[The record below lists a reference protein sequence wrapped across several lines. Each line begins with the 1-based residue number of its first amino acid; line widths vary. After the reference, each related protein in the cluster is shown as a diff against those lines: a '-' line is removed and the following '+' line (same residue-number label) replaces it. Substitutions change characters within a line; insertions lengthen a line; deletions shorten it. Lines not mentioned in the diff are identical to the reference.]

1 MSKRGED
8 PNSFWLK
15 LVSVFLMLLSLIG
28 LLGALGFSLG
38 KPFYF
43 LFTETMGSLSWA
55 GLILCFGAA
64 IFLWIY
70 SSDLMTS
77 LSGKSGREDSGPS
90 LGSNPDLR
98 ASSGPSSGS
107 RKHRNRRKTQ
117 PADQGSLPK
126 QKSNLKQNIDSG
138 GIPLPAGKLVSLQ
151 GFNQYFSSPE
161 WVEMKDADI
170 KKVEDL
176 EEIGKDFPSYF
187 GAGGPHVSKR
197 LARITS
203 LKGLKDYIKEVDQE
217 EKLEREIL
225 WQGNPT
231 PKVTPRIHPEKPTPF
246 SSVFKSQTDQEEFL
260 AQFKGDGNPL
270 DLEALDFVG
279 NLREGSRT
287 IDEAEKIAQVV
298 ETSVSKTGLEAKIIS
313 ILMPEIMQKAA
324 SETSLETG
332 LETSQETISTAE
344 AETDYAEESTNAPIL
359 TLDSGDELLKTAGIS
374 LDMLEFEVPVA
385 AASALKPTYAG
396 QVAQLAQL
404 VDKMHDQAEGA
415 EKPQV
420 VSSVARAED
429 WQYPDFDLLD
439 AVVERI
445 IIQDTETPKQLETI
459 LLDFGVKAKVIRV
472 ARGPVITRYE
482 LAPAPGVKISKIVN
496 LADDIALGLAARDV
510 RIEAP
515 IPGKAAIG
523 IEVPNKQARSVPFRE
538 VLETA
543 SFGEYPSKLKIA
555 LGKDIADQPIIADLV
570 KMPHLLVA
578 GATGSGKSVCITT
591 IINSILFN
599 ASPDEVKFL
608 LVDPK
613 MVELSQYNGIPHL
626 LAPVV
631 VDPKKA
637 ASALKWIVKEM
648 ENRYELFAAAG
659 VRDVERYNK
668 MKAEETAISTPAL
681 PFIVV
686 IIDELADLMMVAAG
700 EVEEAICRLAQM
712 ARAAGIHLVIATQ
725 RPSVDVITGV
735 IKANIPSRIS
745 FAVSS
750 QIDSRTILDATGA
763 EKLLGRG
770 DMLYSPLG
778 VNKALRVQGCLVTD
792 DEVQRVIMH
801 WKGLGRPEY
810 LDPER
815 LFAETPLKNEESNGP
830 DDALFIDAGLLFI
843 RTSMASVSYLQ
854 RRLKLGYTRAA
865 RLMDMLEEQG
875 VVGAY
880 EGSKP
885 RQVLLTLEEFNERF
899 G

>member
-1 MSKRGED
+1 MSIVLFLF
-8 PNSFWLK
+8 SFLGILGGLGFNIGK
-15 LVSVFLMLLSLIG
+15 PIFSVVATILGNHFALLGLFFCLILAIVLWIISADLLSPQSRTTTKNVQSK
-28 LLGALGFSLG
+28 AVAKTHRVKQADRKSP
-38 KPFYF
+38 KPW
-43 LFTETMGSLSWA
+43 LTSSIPTE
-55 GLILCFGAA
+55 
-64 IFLWIY
+64 
-70 SSDLMTS
+70 
-77 LSGKSGREDSGPS
+77 E
-90 LGSNPDLR
+90 
-98 ASSGPSSGS
+98 
-107 RKHRNRRKTQ
+107 
-117 PADQGSLPK
+117 
-126 QKSNLKQNIDSG
+126 
-138 GIPLPAGKLVSLQ
+138 GIPLPAGKLVNLH
-151 GFNQYFSSPE
+151 GFNHYFSSPE
-161 WVEMKDADI
+161 WVEI
-170 KKVEDL
+170 KEIDQQQAVEMDEL
-176 EEIGKDFPSYF
+176 GNDFSSYF
-187 GAGGPHVSKR
+187 GTGETSLPKR
-197 LARITS
+197 PRRLTL
-203 LKGLKDYIKEVDQE
+203 LKGLETYFEDVDQE
-217 EKLEREIL
+217 EQLDRMTQQDNNVPTVPGPIERPSKFGPI
-225 WQGNPT
+225 
-231 PKVTPRIHPEKPTPF
+231 
-246 SSVFKSQTDQEEFL
+246 FKSQTDQEEFL
-260 AQFKGDGNPL
+260 AQYKLDSNSSHKGTQEVAN
-270 DLEALDFVG
+270 
-279 NLREGSRT
+279 
-287 IDEAEKIAQVV
+287 
-298 ETSVSKTGLEAKIIS
+298 
-313 ILMPEIMQKAA
+313 LMPENPLHEDQPPGLL
-324 SETSLETG
+324 SESKLEFISDFGDEDVQTENN
-332 LETSQETISTAE
+332 LESEAVNDVKGDSGSQIEVQVLLNDELKEEYEEELEVEPEVELPPFECKERNSEPTLEMQETNRS
-344 AETDYAEESTNAPIL
+344 DNSSQSVPHWHPPDL
-359 TLDSGDELLKTAGIS
+359 CLLDSVTQHI
-374 LDMLEFEVPVA
+374 PV
-385 AASALKPTYAG
+385 
-396 QVAQLAQL
+396 Q
-404 VDKMHDQAEGA
+404 
-415 EKPQV
+415 
-420 VSSVARAED
+420 
-429 WQYPDFDLLD
+429 DL
-439 AVVERI
+439 
-445 IIQDTETPKQLETI
+445 ETPKLLEKV

-472 ARGPVITRYE
+472 TRGPVITRYE

-543 SFGEYPSKLKIA
+543 SFEQYPSKLKVA

-578 GATGSGKSVCITT
+578 GATGSGKSVCITS

-599 ASPDEVKFL
+599 ATPDQVKFL

-613 MVELSQYNGIPHL
+613 MVELNHYNGIPHL

-659 VRDVERYNK
+659 VRDVDRYNK
-668 MKAEETAISTPAL
+668 LKSQDLSRTSFAL
-681 PFIVV
+681 PYIVV
-686 IIDELADLMMVAAG
+686 IIDELADLMLVAPG

-792 DEVQRVIMH
+792 EEVQKIIAH

-815 LFAETPLKNEESNGP
+815 LFAEIPEKSDEGNGP
-830 DDALFIDAGLLFI
+830 DDALFFEAGQLFI
-843 RTSMASVSYLQ
+843 RTGMASVSFLQ

-875 VVGAY
+875 VVGAF

-885 RQVLLTLEEFNERF
+885 RQVLISMEEFLERF

>member
-1 MSKRGED
+1 
-8 PNSFWLK
+8 
-15 LVSVFLMLLSLIG
+15 
-28 LLGALGFSLG
+28 
-38 KPFYF
+38 
-43 LFTETMGSLSWA
+43 
-55 GLILCFGAA
+55 
-64 IFLWIY
+64 
-70 SSDLMTS
+70 
-77 LSGKSGREDSGPS
+77 
-90 LGSNPDLR
+90 
-98 ASSGPSSGS
+98 
-107 RKHRNRRKTQ
+107 
-117 PADQGSLPK
+117 
-126 QKSNLKQNIDSG
+126 
-138 GIPLPAGKLVSLQ
+138 
-151 GFNQYFSSPE
+151 
-161 WVEMKDADI
+161 
-170 KKVEDL
+170 
-176 EEIGKDFPSYF
+176 
-187 GAGGPHVSKR
+187 
-197 LARITS
+197 
-203 LKGLKDYIKEVDQE
+203 
-217 EKLEREIL
+217 
-225 WQGNPT
+225 
-231 PKVTPRIHPEKPTPF
+231 
-246 SSVFKSQTDQEEFL
+246 
-260 AQFKGDGNPL
+260 
-270 DLEALDFVG
+270 
-279 NLREGSRT
+279 
-287 IDEAEKIAQVV
+287 
-298 ETSVSKTGLEAKIIS
+298 
-313 ILMPEIMQKAA
+313 
-324 SETSLETG
+324 
-332 LETSQETISTAE
+332 
-344 AETDYAEESTNAPIL
+344 
-359 TLDSGDELLKTAGIS
+359 
-374 LDMLEFEVPVA
+374 
-385 AASALKPTYAG
+385 
-396 QVAQLAQL
+396 L

>member
-1 MSKRGED
+1 MPKREKD
-8 PNSFWLK
+8 PNYSWPRVF
-15 LVSVFLMLLSLIG
+15 SVFLFFFSLIG
-28 LLGALGFSLG
+28 LLGGAFSVVVGKQIYSVFASFLGNMAWVGLFLCMLLSL
-38 KPFYF
+38 
-43 LFTETMGSLSWA
+43 
-55 GLILCFGAA
+55 
-64 IFLWIY
+64 FLWTRTGTLLTSTGVRTLGNRREKQSDQL
-70 SSDLMTS
+70 SSDRS
-77 LSGKSGREDSGPS
+77 KKSRVKQDTV
-90 LGSNPDLR
+90 
-98 ASSGPSSGS
+98 S
-107 RKHRNRRKTQ
+107 R
-117 PADQGSLPK
+117 
-126 QKSNLKQNIDSG
+126 
-138 GIPLPAGKLVSLQ
+138 GITLPAGQLVSLQ

-161 WVEMKDADI
+161 WVEMKDSDAQRA
-170 KKVEDL
+170 
-176 EEIGKDFPSYF
+176 EEMEELGRDFPSYF
-187 GAGGPHVSKR
+187 GIGKSYNPTKPVKMT
-197 LARITS
+197 I
-203 LKGLKDYIKEVDQE
+203 LKGLADYIEEVDQE
-217 EKLEREIL
+217 ERLVPAIPSHENLKLAEISKIPL
-225 WQGNPT
+225 
-231 PKVTPRIHPEKPTPF
+231 EKPKQF
-246 SSVFKSQTDQEEFL
+246 SSAFKSQTDQDEFL
-260 AQFKGDGNPL
+260 AQFKGADNPL
-270 DLEALDFVG
+270 DQETLDYVG
-279 NLREGSRT
+279 DLRESSRT

-298 ETSVSKTGLEAKIIS
+298 ACSSSTVELEAKIIS
-313 ILMPEIMQKAA
+313 ILDADSTEDLTEDAVTVESAPVTDSKAEFLETVGTLIETQEYVTPVTAPLELKPANVVPAPQLINNMPE
-324 SETSLETG
+324 
-332 LETSQETISTAE
+332 
-344 AETDYAEESTNAPIL
+344 
-359 TLDSGDELLKTAGIS
+359 
-374 LDMLEFEVPVA
+374 
-385 AASALKPTYAG
+385 
-396 QVAQLAQL
+396 QL
-404 VDKMHDQAEGA
+404 EGA
-415 EKPQV
+415 EEAQV
-420 VSSVARAED
+420 VSSAERVNH
-429 WQYPDFDLLD
+429 WTFPDFDVLD
-439 AVVERI
+439 IVPHRVV
-445 IIQDTETPKQLETI
+445 IQDTETSKLLEQV

-472 ARGPVITRYE
+472 TRGPVITRYE

-496 LADDIALGLAARDV
+496 LSDDIALGLAARDV

-538 VLETA
+538 VLDTTN
-543 SFGEYPSKLKIA
+543 FGQYPSKLKVA
-555 LGKDIADQPIIADLV
+555 LGKDIADQPIIADLI

-599 ASPDEVKFL
+599 ATPDEVKFL
-608 LVDPK
+608 MVDPK

-659 VRDVERYNK
+659 VRDIERYNK
-668 MKAEETAISTPAL
+668 LKSVETVRDTPAL

-815 LFAETPLKNEESNGP
+815 LFAETTLKADESNGP
-830 DDALFIDAGLLFI
+830 DDALFIDAGQLFI
-843 RTSMASVSYLQ
+843 RTNMASVSFLQ
-854 RRLKLGYTRAA
+854 RRLKLGYARAA

-885 RQVLLTLEEFNERF
+885 RHVLLTLEEFNERF